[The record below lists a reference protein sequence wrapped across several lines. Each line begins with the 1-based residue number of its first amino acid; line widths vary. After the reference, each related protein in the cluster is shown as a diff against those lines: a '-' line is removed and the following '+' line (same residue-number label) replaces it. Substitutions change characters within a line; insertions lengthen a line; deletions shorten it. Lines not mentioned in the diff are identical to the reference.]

1 MPDSVGTGPTLSTF
15 TSPEPSG
22 LDIPIIITKFPTAAA
37 SDRTEHRLPLRAILP
52 ALRDTRAAA
61 KAALPWM
68 KLASFGDQRTDRGSL
83 RSDRNLLTI
92 HGVEGDYDGEQ
103 ITLDRARRVLE
114 QAGLAAILY
123 TSPSHTPQAPRW
135 RVLCPTSVSLL
146 PADRARLL
154 ARLNGLLVGALS
166 RESWTLSQSYYYGA
180 VGEAPHH
187 AVIAI
192 DGRPI
197 DLAADL
203 DAGAL
208 GKPEPPKP
216 DPVAYT
222 YQPQTLGDGIASPYA
237 RRALENECHAIASAP
252 DGGKHHALNKAAYS
266 IGGLVSAGE
275 IDEGFAFSSLADA
288 LSAIRARCADFAAA
302 ERTLRQGF
310 EDGKAARRTV
320 PEAAPAFDPSGLGI
334 FQQRADA
341 QTEAPAGTT
350 GQTGTKAPS
359 VGLPMVYFDDA
370 EPNLDA
376 ADFVE
381 GVLTEGGM
389 SVVYGESNC
398 GKTFFATDLAAHVA
412 LGRKWNGRD
421 IDQGG
426 VIYCALEGSHGI
438 MNRVAA
444 FRRHH
449 YLDGQDIPFAIIP
462 VTLNL
467 LDPNGDASRLV
478 EAIQRAQDKMGV
490 AVKLTVIDT
499 LSRAMAGGN
508 ENAPDDM
515 GALVTNDTKIRQATG
530 AHNMWIHHSGK
541 DAAKGARGHSL
552 LRAATDTEVEIVRES
567 KDAPSIA
574 TVRKQRDM
582 EIEGEWTF
590 GLKVVELGKNR
601 RGKPV
606 TSCVVEVKQAS
617 DKAPRVRLT
626 GHNATAYE
634 ALVNAGAEAG
644 ASGYGCPEGVLSV
657 PEDWWRDR
665 FYSRAMPGAPQDTK
679 KRTFRRAADA
689 LVEMRLVATFNGR
702 VWAV

>member
-1 MPDSVGTGPTLSTF
+1 MPQGAAPMTAATTLDWARYYVSRGW
-15 TSPEPSG
+15 SAVPARLG
-22 LDIPIIITKFPTAAA
+22 TKFPAGEWLRYQTNLPTEAQLVDWFGQQGFVRLGIVTGQNSGIIVADFDGQTGMDTLAALDAQGFPMSVRQFTPSGGCHVLLQHPGIYIPTRKAAESPWRDILPGMDIRGDGGFIMAAPSIGADYGRYDWDVDAHPEHCSIEGAPQTFIDLIAQATAA
-37 SDRTEHRLPLRAILP
+37 SGTGKDLPI
-52 ALRDTRAAA
+52 TRAPGPFGLNLGQVTDGRETYMRNTVMAVTRGLFDRLQRMPTEQEVFDEGWPQYSARVDLSRPGRGENEFRA
-61 KAALPWM
+61 KVKYTIA
-68 KLASFGDQRTDRGSL
+68 RIERGSVPGF
-83 RSDRNLLTI
+83 I
-92 HGVEGDYDGEQ
+92 
-103 ITLDRARRVLE
+103 
-114 QAGLAAILY
+114 
-123 TSPSHTPQAPRW
+123 AP
-135 RVLCPTSVSLL
+135 
-146 PADRARLL
+146 
-154 ARLNGLLVGALS
+154 
-166 RESWTLSQSYYYGA
+166 
-180 VGEAPHH
+180 
-187 AVIAI
+187 
-192 DGRPI
+192 
-197 DLAADL
+197 AADL
-203 DAGAL
+203 A
-208 GKPEPPKP
+208 
-216 DPVAYT
+216 
-222 YQPQTLGDGIASPYA
+222 
-237 RRALENECHAIASAP
+237 
-252 DGGKHHALNKAAYS
+252 
-266 IGGLVSAGE
+266 
-275 IDEGFAFSSLADA
+275 
-288 LSAIRARCADFAAA
+288 
-302 ERTLRQGF
+302 
-310 EDGKAARRTV
+310 
-320 PEAAPAFDPSGLGI
+320 PSGG
-334 FQQRADA
+334 
-341 QTEAPAGTT
+341 TTGTT
-350 GQTGTKAPS
+350 GQNGIKAPS
-359 VGLPMVYFDDA
+359 IELPLVFFDDA

-412 LGRKWNGRD
+412 LGRKWNGREVD
-421 IDQGG
+421 RGG

-438 MNRVAA
+438 LNRVAA

-467 LDPNGDASRLV
+467 LDPNGDAGRLV
-478 EAIQRAQDKMGV
+478 DAIQRAQDKMGV

-567 KDAPSIA
+567 KDAPSVA

-606 TSCVVEVKQAS
+606 TSCVVEVKHAA
-617 DKAPRVRLT
+617 DKPPRVRLT
-626 GHNATAYE
+626 GHTATAYE

-644 ASGYGCPEGVLSV
+644 APGFGCPEGVLSV
-657 PEDWWRDR
+657 PENWWRDR
-665 FYSRAMPGAPQDTK
+665 FYSRAMPGASQDTK

-689 LVEMRLVATFNGR
+689 LVDMHLVATFNGR
-702 VWAV
+702 VWTV